1 MRPPCP
7 NWPACHCPVPCCAY
21 WPRRARPGFWLIAG
35 ALLAAFAVGTVIA
48 FVGRLI

>member
-7 NWPACHCPVPCCAY
+7 NWPECHCTDACDADLA
-21 WPRRARPGFWLIAG
+21 RRARPGFWLIAG

-48 FVGRLI
+48 VVGRLL